1 PNQPDAA
8 TIAQR
13 TSQVTQA
20 RGAVTEAKANL
31 SAATLT
37 APADGTVIS
46 VAGAVGSQAGTGGG
60 SGSGATTGNT
70 TQSTTTGFVV
80 LSDLANLQVRATI
93 AEIDV
98 AKVKPDQIA
107 SVTVN
112 AVPDQQF
119 AAKVTQ
125 VDLTPSGTGNT
136 VTYGATLVLD
146 AQHDGLKTGQSASVR
161 IVVARAE
168 NVLSVPTFTV
178 QGSGATSR
186 VTVLRDGQ
194 STSQT
199 VRVGVK
205 GEELTEILD
214 GLTEG
219 DQVVVPTAQGTTQQ
233 GGTGGFG
240 GGFGGGG
247 RGGGAVPGGGAPAGG
262 GAGGTR

>member
-1 PNQPDAA
+1 M
-8 TIAQR
+8 
-13 TSQVTQA
+13 
-20 RGAVTEAKANL
+20 TEAKANL